1 MSIENRDWYRE
12 DYKKNA
18 ELCSEI
24 DHLKDAVTALK
35 QAAKNK
41 GAK

>member
-1 MSIENRDWYRE
+1 MTT
-12 DYKKNA
+12 KKCDIRI

-24 DHLKDAVTALK
+24 DHLKDTVTALK

>member
-1 MSIENRDWYRE
+1 MSIEDRDWYRE

-24 DHLKDAVTALK
+24 DHLK